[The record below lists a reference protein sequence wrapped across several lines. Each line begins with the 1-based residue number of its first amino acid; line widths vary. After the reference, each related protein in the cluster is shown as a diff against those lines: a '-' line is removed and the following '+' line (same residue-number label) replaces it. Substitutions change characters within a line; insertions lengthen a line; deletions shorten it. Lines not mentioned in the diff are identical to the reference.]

1 MKHLIIFFSKS
12 EYHFIRSL
20 MVLGQYYMNGCQTCT
35 NRCTVCPEPSM
46 VTESGICTFK
56 HKTLFT
62 LELTAGVIAIVGE
75 GVCAAHTSII
85 WCIRERWTLYSC
97 GKIRSNS

>member
-1 MKHLIIFFSKS
+1 
-12 EYHFIRSL
+12 
-20 MVLGQYYMNGCQTCT
+20 
-35 NRCTVCPEPSM
+35 M

-75 GVCAAHTSII
+75 GVCAGHTSII
-85 WCIRERWTLYSC
+85 WCIRER
-97 GKIRSNS
+97 